1 MCHEGTDSRIL
12 LRDDLLAAKAA
23 CDPHRTSPRA
33 GLSRPGRPRIVGDLS
48 RAVDGRYRAKRR
60 GMCRGD
66 CVGVAE

>member
-33 GLSRPGRPRIVGDLS
+33 GLSRPGRPRIVGVIRVIEDHLAAS
-48 RAVDGRYRAKRR
+48 GSYNA
-60 GMCRGD
+60 
-66 CVGVAE
+66 